1 MAVILDCNLDR
12 RALPGLAISSHH
24 QASNLGQEAHARQI
38 RHPEKL
44 SWVALPAGRLPLY
57 THMGRTEL
65 QHGYARKCI
74 PLFRLDIPRKTP
86 SKATLRSHW
95 RNIISGS
102 PWIRTLEEVASDIRC
117 NCGQF
122 LHAYFRR
129 FTLFHREWWLILD
142 CIWVLWTILF
152 CKPWHLCMAICIVDW
167 CTSTR
172 WPKLVQPP

>member
-1 MAVILDCNLDR
+1 MAVIPDCNLDR

-44 SWVALPAGRLPLY
+44 SRVALPAGRLPLH

-86 SKATLRSHW
+86 SKATLRSH
-95 RNIISGS
+95 
-102 PWIRTLEEVASDIRC
+102 
-117 NCGQF
+117 
-122 LHAYFRR
+122 
-129 FTLFHREWWLILD
+129 
-142 CIWVLWTILF
+142 
-152 CKPWHLCMAICIVDW
+152 
-167 CTSTR
+167 
-172 WPKLVQPP
+172 